1 MTANY
6 SPSPFTIFCGKGGV
20 GKTTL
25 SLAFALWQAELGRS
39 VVVVTSHPL
48 PELAACISLAGLKE
62 RFPQAA
68 AHLFIVCLE
77 PRAVLNDKVKEYIP
91 SGVLQKAVLWSRI
104 YNSLVE
110 IAPGLK
116 EIVFLDRLRQL
127 VQGETK
133 QIDGQ
138 RFELLVW
145 DAPATGH
152 FLQTMKAARDFEQ
165 YLSGPFALMGKE
177 LTQFFSVPSVL
188 SVLPV
193 TTLEEMAVQE
203 TIELCEKLRNDLKI
217 QPKAILC
224 NLTSPALTK
233 REESSETLTDAMS
246 NAASNDGDW
255 QFIRDRLRAERTLFV
270 QLREKTGTPLKIV
283 ERTADWESDVELLS
297 GLAGQ
302 LAAQFAS
309 EGKGE

>member
-1 MTANY
+1 MTENY
-6 SPSPFTIFCGKGGV
+6 SPTPFTIFCGKGGV

-25 SLAFALWQAELGRS
+25 SLAFAFWQAELGRS

-48 PELAACISLAGLKE
+48 AELAACISLTGLKE
-62 RFPQAA
+62 KFPQAA

-91 SGVLQKAVLWSRI
+91 SGVLQKAVLSSRI

-116 EIVFLDRLRQL
+116 EIVFLDHLRQL
-127 VQGETK
+127 VQGESK
-133 QIDGQ
+133 QINGQ
-138 RFELLVW
+138 QFELLVW

-165 YLSGPFALMGKE
+165 YLSGPFALMGKA

-193 TTLEEMAVQE
+193 ATLEEMAVQE
-203 TIELCEKLRNDLKI
+203 TIELCEKLRNDLKL

-224 NLTSPALTK
+224 NLASPALASWGDSPGILAENL
-233 REESSETLTDAMS
+233 EESEATDR
-246 NAASNDGDW
+246 DW
-255 QFIRDRLRAERTLFV
+255 QFIRDRLRAERTMFE
-270 QLREKTGTPLKIV
+270 QLREKTGAPLKII
-283 ERTADWESDVELLS
+283 ERTAAWSSDVELLS
-297 GLAGQ
+297 RLAGQ
-302 LAAQFAS
+302 IAAQFAAA
-309 EGKGE
+309 GKGE